1 MNKRGIYALFFVVV
15 LLGCFFQYTRLD
27 GFLHLNP
34 AANKFR
40 RIENLPVQVDWSQV
54 ENLPVENYIVIYDP
68 TSVRSMFCRHNA
80 ERTLQAKKKHFES
93 VDLRQSMAIPQ
104 DTQGVVVTTGR
115 LGAVAALPQIL
126 QYVQQGGTLVVL
138 QQLELGGG

>member
-1 MNKRGIYALFFVVV
+1 M
-15 LLGCFFQYTRLD
+15 GCFFQYTRLD

-80 ERTLQAKKKHFES
+80 ERTSRPKRNI
-93 VDLRQSMAIPQ
+93 LRVWTCGKAWPFPRIPR
-104 DTQGVVVTTGR
+104 G
-115 LGAVAALPQIL
+115 LW
-126 QYVQQGGTLVVL
+126 
-138 QQLELGGG
+138 